1 MRNHS
6 TRGAVDISKECATQ
20 ICPGRFWNVALI
32 GCVDLAGMEDSHV
45 CLGVLRD
52 VERQFAGSTE
62 WLATQISV
70 AMFLLNVLVILP
82 VEDQL
87 HAFVLWNGL
96 TLVVFHARGA
106 MLPVDDVYRQGFK
119 VLLSF
124 LPLWARKRSYIRSR
138 HSLWTSTWV
147 LLITTA
153 L

>member
-1 MRNHS
+1 
-6 TRGAVDISKECATQ
+6 
-20 ICPGRFWNVALI
+20 
-32 GCVDLAGMEDSHV
+32 MEDSHV

-70 AMFLLNVLVILP
+70 ATFLLNVLVILP

-87 HAFVLWNGL
+87 HAFVMRTVL

-138 HSLWTSTWV
+138 HSL
-147 LLITTA
+147 
-153 L
+153 